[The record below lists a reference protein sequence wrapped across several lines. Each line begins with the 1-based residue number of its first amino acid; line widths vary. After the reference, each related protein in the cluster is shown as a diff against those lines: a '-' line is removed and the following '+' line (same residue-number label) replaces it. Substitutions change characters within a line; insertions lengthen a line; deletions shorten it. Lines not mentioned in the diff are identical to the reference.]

1 LISHVLVLV
10 HGLPRMM
17 GMGRQ
22 AAGLLPELAEHLAN
36 ESGWVVAT
44 GTLSGVG
51 TSTGTFSA
59 TQWRRDLELILDRVV
74 QGERQISLAGFGF
87 GGALALR
94 IAAGDER
101 MHGVATF
108 AAPAHLEPWCGAP
121 EEFHRSVQVAGVVA
135 DPNEL
140 LGPEE
145 LRADVVAI
153 DPLGAVAQIP
163 PRRLLIGHGTDD
175 LEIPVSDARDLLNG
189 ADGRAELRLDPR
201 GRSPIARR
209 PAHGGDPARLARPA
223 PLDASATS
231 RARAGFVAAASGS
244 GASQI
249 ARTTTKWRSPA
260 LDEFET
266 IFSARDAAGHEDRSV
281 ASLLAGHGVVDP
293 RCPAGRAWW
302 GWARLVRH

>member
-1 LISHVLVLV
+1 MLAHEQLTSGNSLLELRIATSDTRPLISHVLVLV

-59 TQWRRDLELILDRVV
+59 TQWRRDLELILNRVV

-94 IAAGDER
+94 IAAGDDR
-101 MHGVATF
+101 VHGVATF
-108 AAPAHLEPWCGAP
+108 AAPAHLAAWCGAP

-189 ADGRAELRLDPR
+189 ADGRAELRLIQGAGHQLRADPR
-201 GRSPIARR
+201 MVATLLGW
-209 PAHGGDPARLARPA
+209 
-223 PLDASATS
+223 LD
-231 RARAGFVAAASGS
+231 
-244 GASQI
+244 
-249 ARTTTKWRSPA
+249 
-260 LDEFET
+260 
-266 IFSARDAAGHEDRSV
+266 
-281 ASLLAGHGVVDP
+281 
-293 RCPAGRAWW
+293 
-302 GWARLVRH
+302 RHR